1 MEKRYDTWVEIDLNA
16 IRHNIQTIAL
26 IAGKPVMAIIKA
38 NAYGHGMIPVGKA
51 AIAAGCPFVAVARFG
66 EAQELRQAGITAP
79 ILVLGYI
86 HPKDIEE
93 AARES
98 IRATLFSYEQM
109 RQYEETLRGTWKKL
123 PIHVKV
129 DVGMGRLGEQAEDG
143 LRFLQNA
150 ASSAVFDI
158 EGLYSHFSKADMLED
173 DATGIQFSRFDRL
186 IREAEKAGL
195 RPRIVHLANSAG
207 AVFHPEICKYDM
219 VRGGIAIYGL
229 DPSDSARLSPDFQ
242 PALSWKAGITS
253 VKTVPAGQEIS
264 YCGRYKTQKDNSR
277 IGVIP
282 VGYADG
288 FGRILENR
296 VLVHGRRV
304 PVLGTVCMDQCMID
318 LNEVPYAVTGDEAVI
333 LGSQGDDRISAEEL
347 GARWHTINYDV
358 VCGIA
363 ERVTRLYTP
372 ELS

>member
-66 EAQELRQAGITAP
+66 EAQELRQAGITTP

-109 RQYEETLRGTWKKL
+109 KQYEEALRGTWKKL
-123 PIHVKV
+123 PVHVKV

-143 LRFLQNA
+143 LRFLQSA
-150 ASSAVFDI
+150 ASSAVFDV

-173 DATGIQFSRFDRL
+173 DATG
-186 IREAEKAGL
+186 
-195 RPRIVHLANSAG
+195 PNSA
-207 AVFHPEICKYDM
+207 V
-219 VRGGIAIYGL
+219 
-229 DPSDSARLSPDFQ
+229 S
-242 PALSWKAGITS
+242 
-253 VKTVPAGQEIS
+253 
-264 YCGRYKTQKDNSR
+264 
-277 IGVIP
+277 
-282 VGYADG
+282 
-288 FGRILENR
+288 
-296 VLVHGRRV
+296 
-304 PVLGTVCMDQCMID
+304 
-318 LNEVPYAVTGDEAVI
+318 TG
-333 LGSQGDDRISAEEL
+333 
-347 GARWHTINYDV
+347 
-358 VCGIA
+358 
-363 ERVTRLYTP
+363 
-372 ELS
+372 